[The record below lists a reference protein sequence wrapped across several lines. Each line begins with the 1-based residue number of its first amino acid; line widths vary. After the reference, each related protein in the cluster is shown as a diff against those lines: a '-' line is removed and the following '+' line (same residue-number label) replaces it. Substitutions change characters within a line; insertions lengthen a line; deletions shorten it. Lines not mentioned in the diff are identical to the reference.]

1 MALGN
6 AIQLRL
12 SPEKQLAYEDEAER
26 LGKPLATYL
35 RERLELGDGVRGE
48 IAALRH
54 EMGVDLAAL
63 RHAVEGVKIG
73 TASNGASAARGEPP
87 SNAGPMLELLLLLR
101 VLVPPDRMAMV
112 HAELRRLGVEVWT
125 YKTGKP

>member
-54 EMGVDLAAL
+54 EVGVDLAAL
-63 RHAVEGVKIG
+63 RHAVESVNSGG
-73 TASNGASAARGEPP
+73 SANAATGRRGEAAP
-87 SNAGPMLELLLLLR
+87 NAGLMLEFLLLLR
-101 VLVPPDRMAMV
+101 ALVPPDRMTMV

-125 YKTGKP
+125 YKTGRP